1 MEISV
6 IIIIIVIIIVLP
18 GLMYLIMQA
27 FLKANAKLLESLE
40 KQMKLF
46 SEEKNTERKKE
57 GLKIILPLKLQASER
72 LVLFLERMQP
82 SLLLS
87 RHLPLCIHA
96 DELTQSILSSIRDEF
111 EHNLSQQLF
120 VSDTAWQMTKTA
132 REEVIQLVHISRS
145 KLPEDASAADLAK
158 KMLEG
163 ELKIID
169 IAIKKLR
176 EDLNSYS

>member
-1 MEISV
+1 MEASL
-6 IIIIIVIIIVLP
+6 IIIVIAFVIVLP

-27 FLKANAKLLESLE
+27 FLKANQKLLESFE
-40 KQMKLF
+40 KQMKLL
-46 SEEKNTERKKE
+46 SEEKNAERKKE
-57 GLKIILPLKLQASER
+57 GLKIVLPLKLQASER

-87 RHLPLCIHA
+87 RHLPLCINA
-96 DELTQSILSSIRDEF
+96 DELTQSILSSVREEF

-145 KLPEDASAADLAK
+145 KLPEDATATDLAK

-176 EDLNSYS
+176 EDLNKYS